1 MSEKLVISGDFI
13 SDPVKV
19 KLTGLRYFLVAL
31 GTITLSW
38 AAWEI
43 AGALHDA
50 NELKRS
56 ELEIQKQR
64 LDLAKRQYTLDSLR
78 YFAPQKLR

>member
-1 MSEKLVISGDFI
+1 MSEKRVISGDFI

-43 AGALHDA
+43 AGALNDA

-64 LDLAKRQYTLDSLR
+64 LDLAKRQYTLDSLQ

>member
-1 MSEKLVISGDFI
+1 MPEKRVISGDFI

-43 AGALHDA
+43 AGALNDA